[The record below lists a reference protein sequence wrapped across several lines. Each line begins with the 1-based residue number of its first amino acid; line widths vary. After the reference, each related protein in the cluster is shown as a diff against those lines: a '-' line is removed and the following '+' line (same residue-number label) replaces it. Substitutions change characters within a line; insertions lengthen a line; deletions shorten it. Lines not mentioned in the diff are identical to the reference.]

1 MRRSLP
7 WLRIG
12 WRNLARNPKRTG
24 ITASGLAVG
33 YFAVVFMAGWSG
45 GIVDELIDNG
55 TSLVSGQIEVHDAG
69 YRPERNLHDTIGGRD
84 GVDVGLLLQRIE
96 SDPAVTAAAPR
107 AYAGALI
114 GSGDSTAAG
123 VLMGV
128 VPDRET
134 AVSRFLDRLAEGR
147 LPRAGSREL
156 VVGEEMA
163 RQLGAAVGDEIV
175 LVAPGADGSIA
186 NDLYTLAGVFRT
198 GLVAF
203 DTAFVVMP
211 LADLQLLVV
220 LDRARIHEIAAATV
234 NPKAAEAAALRLAES
249 VGDIDPAIAVAPWSE
264 LKPLIV
270 DYVGLVEGAY
280 WIILVIVFTVAV
292 FGVANTMLMATFER
306 RREFA
311 VIVALGATP
320 RSIVGAVLSESVAI
334 GVLSLAAGA
343 ALALPLMAWW
353 HNAPPSLEWL
363 YGNTSMG
370 GVLLTPSLRVAYDP
384 EAWIWA
390 SVALLLTALVA
401 ALYPAVRAA
410 RTPPADT
417 LSGL

>member
-1 MRRSLP
+1 MRGSLP

-12 WRNLARNPKRTG
+12 WRNLGRNPKRTA

-55 TSLVSGQIEVHDAG
+55 TSLVSGQIEIHDAG
-69 YRPERNLHDTIGGRD
+69 YRPERSLYDTIGGRG
-84 GVDVGLLLQRIE
+84 GVDVHLLLQRIE
-96 SDPAVTAAAPR
+96 SDPGVTAAAPR
-107 AYAGALI
+107 AYAGGLI
-114 GSGDSTAAG
+114 SSGDSTSAG

-147 LPRAGSREL
+147 LPRTGNREL
-156 VVGEEMA
+156 VMGEEMT
-163 RQLGAAVGDEIV
+163 RHLGVALGDEIV

-203 DTAFVVMP
+203 DTTFVVMP
-211 LADLQLLVV
+211 IGDLQRLVV
-220 LDRARIHEIAAATV
+220 LDPVRIHEIAVATAD
-234 NPKAAEAAALRLAES
+234 PKAAEAAALRLAES
-249 VGDIDPAIAVAPWSE
+249 VGDIDPAVTVAPWSE
-264 LKPLIV
+264 LNPLIV

-311 VIVALGATP
+311 VILAVGATP
-320 RSIVGAVLSESVAI
+320 RSIMGVVLSESMAV

-343 ALALPLMAWW
+343 AVTLPLMVWW
-353 HNAPPSLEWL
+353 HNAPPRLDWL

-370 GVLLTPSLRVAYDP
+370 GVLLTPSLRIAYDV

-401 ALYPAVRAA
+401 ALYPAFRAA

>member
-1 MRRSLP
+1 MRGSLP

-12 WRNLARNPKRTG
+12 WRNLGRNPKRSA
-24 ITASGLAVG
+24 ITASGLALG

-55 TSLVSGQIEVHDAG
+55 TSLVSGQIEIHDAG
-69 YRPERNLHDTIGGRD
+69 YRPDRSLYDTIGGRD
-84 GVDVGLLLQRIE
+84 GVDVHHLLQRIE

-107 AYAGALI
+107 AYAGGLI
-114 GSGDSTAAG
+114 SSGDSTAAG
-123 VLMGV
+123 MLMGV

-147 LPRAGSREL
+147 LPRTGKREL
-156 VVGEEMA
+156 VMGEEMT
-163 RQLGAAVGDEIV
+163 RHLGVAVGDEIV

-186 NDLYTLAGVFRT
+186 NDLYTLTGVFRT

-203 DTAFVVMP
+203 DTTFVVMP
-211 LADLQLLVV
+211 IRDLQLLVV
-220 LDRARIHEIAAATV
+220 LDPVRIHEIAVATAD
-234 NPKAAEAAALRLAES
+234 PKAAEAAALRLAES
-249 VGDIDPAIAVAPWSE
+249 AGDIDPSVTVAPWSE
-264 LKPLIV
+264 LHPLIV

-292 FGVANTMLMATFER
+292 FGVANTILMATFER

-311 VIVALGATP
+311 VILALGATP
-320 RSIVGAVLSESVAI
+320 RSIMGVVLSESMAI

-343 ALALPLMAWW
+343 AVTLPLMVWW
-353 HNAPPSLEWL
+353 HNAPPGLSWL
-363 YGNTSMG
+363 YGNTSLG
-370 GVLLTPSLRVAYDP
+370 GVLLTPSLRIAYDV
-384 EAWIWA
+384 EAWIGA

-401 ALYPAVRAA
+401 GLYPACRAA